1 MELRRK
7 FKSEPLTLRVA
18 KVLQQSDLG
27 LTADQIAGMTGSTKN
42 NVMTIIENF
51 KKEEMV
57 TIEGSDKDPVIKVS
71 EKGKQPAA

>member
-57 TIEGSDKDPVIKVS
+57 TIEGSEKDPVIKVS